1 MNENLWAPWRI
12 KYIERAPGETSPGGS
27 GNIFVDLPSEDNDRA
42 NLILYRGTTAFVILN
57 AYPYTSGHLMVAPYR
72 QTNDLPSMT
81 DAELLEIHQLVARAI
96 KWITAAFNPQ
106 GFNVGVNIGSAGGAG
121 IPIHLHWHVVPRWNG
136 DTNFMTTVGEVRVM
150 PHTLQESFDKLMDAI
165 QNDA

>member
-12 KYIERAPGETSPGGS
+12 KYIQREPGGT
-27 GNIFVDLPSEDNDRA
+27 GNIFVDLPAANDDRT
-42 NLILYRGTTAFVILN
+42 NLILYRGKTAFIMLN
-57 AYPYTSGHLMVAPYR
+57 AYPYTSGHLMVATYR
-72 QTNDLPSMT
+72 QTNDLPTMT
-81 DAELLEIHQLVARAI
+81 DDELLEINQLVAKAI
-96 KWITAAFNPQ
+96 RWLQTAFNPQ

-150 PHTLQESFDKLMDAI
+150 PHTLEETYDKLSEI
-165 QNDA
+165 IRNDA